1 MKRFYSLGLVVT
13 SKDEQILPYLKLF
26 RYLEILF
33 SVLCSVGLGFKT
45 PQLQENIEVYIS
57 ITL

>member
-33 SVLCSVGLGFKT
+33 SEVS

>member
-1 MKRFYSLGLVVT
+1 MKRFYSLELVVI

-33 SVLCSVGLGFKT
+33 SVLCSVGPGFT
-45 PQLQENIEVYIS
+45 TLQLQKSRSLFN